1 MLFRLNDNGKNLLK
15 YIHFKNKMM
24 KNNILFLICMLLC
37 PLGKTFARVE
47 TPEWQSQYAIGL
59 NKLAPHAYVLY
70 ELERHMEIQ
79 LGTESR

>member
-1 MLFRLNDNGKNLLK
+1 
-15 YIHFKNKMM
+15 M

-59 NKLAPHAYVLY
+59 NKLAPHAYVWPYKEGWAQVSPL
-70 ELERHMEIQ
+70 
-79 LGTESR
+79 SRKPCNI